1 MKELEIKIKKYQIK
15 RNKKT
20 YNIYVNENI
29 KENITEFYVNKEGYG
44 VIFYQIGVDLKELKQ
59 SIEDFIKFNI
69 NDWIF
74 ECETLTIQ

>member
-20 YNIYVNENI
+20 YNVYVNENME
-29 KENITEFYVNKEGYG
+29 ENITEFYINKEGYG
-44 VIFYQIGVDLKELKQ
+44 VILYQIGVDLKELGQ

-74 ECETLTIQ
+74 ECETLTVQ

>member
-20 YNIYVNENI
+20 YNVYVNENME
-29 KENITEFYVNKEGYG
+29 ENITEFYINKEGYG
-44 VIFYQIGVDLKELKQ
+44 VILYQIGVDLKELGQ
-59 SIEDFIKFNI
+59 NIEDFIKFNI
-69 NDWIF
+69 NNWIF